1 MSKCSVTS
9 SVLSSI
15 EIASQIKKFFK
26 KSLAIEIKKNH
37 QKPQKNQ
44 KTPKTEQTPQTNKQN
59 FPKICKTNFQKK
71 CKTV

>member
-26 KSLAIEIKKNH
+26 KSLAIEIIIKK
-37 QKPQKNQ
+37 P
-44 KTPKTEQTPQTNKQN
+44 PKTTKNPKNPKDRTNPPNK
-59 FPKICKTNFQKK
+59 
-71 CKTV
+71 